1 MGCWKT
7 LKIIILQRFE
17 IQIINNRFFR
27 TFVKT
32 QYPMKRSGTADLP
45 LHYGQVPLWLSER
58 MAKLGLAIV
67 ETIALEFSTSEV
79 ISKLSNPFWFQSF
92 GAVMGMDWHS
102 SGITTSVLGALKKS
116 VNPHSK
122 ELGIYICGGKGK
134 HSLLT
139 PQELLFVGEKTGLDG
154 SDLANCSKLTAKVDN
169 TAIQDGFQ
177 LYQHNFIVDNK
188 GQWAV
193 IQQGMNPDSKTAR
206 RYHWHSQGLKSFI
219 NEPHTF
225 IYGEN
230 QGNILNLT
238 AEAASKSR
246 EGILELT
253 KESPAKIIK
262 EMQYL
267 SMPAHHDVRMED
279 VNMKR
284 LGAMLW
290 TTHENKP
297 KDFEE
302 LLLLKGMGPR
312 ALQSLALVSEVIY
325 GTPTRFEDP
334 ARFSF
339 AHGGKDGHPF
349 PVPVKIY
356 DETINTLQRAIN
368 RAKIGNNDKIE
379 AIKKLSEISR
389 KAEESFTPNSNFDA
403 LIQIERDNSYKYGG
417 KTVFGDAKPPKN
429 KPSNPNNQ
437 LELF

>member
-1 MGCWKT
+1 
-7 LKIIILQRFE
+7 
-17 IQIINNRFFR
+17 
-27 TFVKT
+27 
-32 QYPMKRSGTADLP
+32 MKRSGTADLP
-45 LHYGQVPLWLSER
+45 LHYGHVPLWLAER
-58 MAKLGLAIV
+58 MSKLGFAIV
-67 ETIALEFSTSEV
+67 ETIAMEFSTSEV

-134 HSLLT
+134 HSMLT
-139 PQELLFVGEKTGLDG
+139 PNELLFVGEKTGLDG
-154 SDLANCSKLTAKVDN
+154 NDLANCSRLTAKVDN

-193 IQQGMNPDSKTAR
+193 IQQGMNPASKTAR
-206 RYHWHSQGLKSFI
+206 RYHWHSQDLQSFI

-230 QGNILNLT
+230 QGAILNLT
-238 AEAASKSR
+238 AGNATKSR
-246 EGILELT
+246 DGILELSR
-253 KESPAKIIK
+253 ESPTKIMK
-262 EMQYL
+262 EMQHL
-267 SMPAHHDVRMED
+267 SMPAHHDVRMEN

-290 TTHENKP
+290 ATHENKP
-297 KDFEE
+297 ENFEE

-356 DETINTLQRAIN
+356 DETIDTLQRAIH
-368 RAKIGNNDKIE
+368 RAKIGNSDKMN
-379 AIKKLSEISR
+379 AIHKLSEISR
-389 KAEESFTPNSNFDA
+389 KAEESFTPNANFEA
-403 LIQIERDNSYKYGG
+403 LLQKERSESHLYGG
-417 KTVFGDAKPPKN
+417 KTVFGDAKPVTA
-429 KPSNPNNQ
+429 KPVHPHNQ
-437 LELF
+437 LKLF

>member
-1 MGCWKT
+1 
-7 LKIIILQRFE
+7 
-17 IQIINNRFFR
+17 
-27 TFVKT
+27 
-32 QYPMKRSGTADLP
+32 MKRSGTADLP
-45 LHYGQVPLWLSER
+45 LHYGHVPLWLAER
-58 MAKLGLAIV
+58 MSKLGFAIV
-67 ETIALEFSTSEV
+67 ETIAMEFSTAEV

-134 HSLLT
+134 HSMLT

-154 SDLANCSKLTAKVDN
+154 MNLANCSRLTAKVDN

-193 IQQGMNPDSKTAR
+193 IQQGMNPNSKTAR
-206 RYHWHSQGLKSFI
+206 RYHWHSQDLKSFVE
-219 NEPHTF
+219 EPHTF

-230 QGNILNLT
+230 QGTILNLT
-238 AEAASKSR
+238 AQTAAKSR
-246 EGILELT
+246 DGILELA

-290 TTHENKP
+290 ATHENKP
-297 KDFEE
+297 EDFEE

-312 ALQSLALVSEVIY
+312 ALQSLALVSEIIY

-356 DETINTLQRAIN
+356 DETIDTLQRAIN
-368 RAKIGNNDKIE
+368 RAKIGNNDKID
-379 AIKKLSEISR
+379 AIRKLSEISR
-389 KAEESFTPNSNFDA
+389 KAEESFTPNDNFDA
-403 LIQIERDNSYKYGG
+403 LIQRERDESHKYGG
-417 KTVFGDAKPPKN
+417 RTIFGDAKPPKKRPPN
-429 KPSNPNNQ
+429 PSNQ